1 MEFVSKLLVT
11 SNGGTMDIQVE
22 QKGAVAVLHCTGSL
36 DAETVA
42 QFKRTTQGLF
52 EQGVGQFVLDAQE
65 LTFIDSMGLGALI
78 SLLRRVR
85 SQDGEVKVSGLTRD
99 VRSIFEITRL
109 HRLFDICGSASEACQ
124 KFRKA

>member
-1 MEFVSKLLVT
+1 
-11 SNGGTMDIQVE
+11 MDIQVE

-42 QFKRTTQGLF
+42 QFKRTTQGLC

-85 SQDGEVKVSGLTRD
+85 SHDGEVKVSGLTRD

-109 HRLFDICGSASEACQ
+109 HRLFDICGSAVEACQ